1 MERGLFIVALPI
13 FIKLLNVFQSVHCPI
28 CSIVTLVHQRANH
41 VAPSLLWGITTVD
54 VLIFVSRF
62 EDSTARLV
70 DLVVG
75 FRHIG
80 CFRHLVKPIPFTNLR
95 CHGNEFSL
103 SLGKTPPFLSTQK
116 HLVMPLDH
124 WSSST
129 HGKDASNLDHP
140 AQQTLILRWNWCP
153 KSHSGSG
160 MGTQRRQSC
169 DAKEMQAHR
178 RRWCFAVARRHVG
191 FDGFVCVDRWR
202 GLLMF
207 FFRESRLFWKRC
219 HEWTIMKR
227 IYKLTFPKNLQSQRW
242 I

>member
-1 MERGLFIVALPI
+1 M
-13 FIKLLNVFQSVHCPI
+13 
-28 CSIVTLVHQRANH
+28 
-41 VAPSLLWGITTVD
+41 APSLLWGITTVD

-62 EDSTARLV
+62 EDWTARLV

-124 WSSST
+124 WYPLILGINSSST
-129 HGKDASNLDHP
+129 HGKDAANLDHP

-191 FDGFVCVDRWR
+191 DLWRFCVCWPLT
-202 GLLMF
+202 GPAF
-207 FFRESRLFWKRC
+207 FFPWVKAFLKKRPWMN
-219 HEWTIMKR
+219 HNETSVQ
-227 IYKLTFPKNLQSQRW
+227 TNFPKVSSISAMDLTAKLPFCAWTCPNCGVQWVLPIVHCWDS
-242 I
+242 